1 MAQEV
6 INIGAQADDGTGD
19 TIRRA
24 GIKLNNNFTEL
35 FLRPSVA
42 SDIDVIQNNISST
55 ASNADIVIKPSGTG
69 NVVFPGITIEDN
81 NIKTTRTNDD
91 LKIVPNGSG
100 LVVIGGIGFTGTSI
114 SGTDSTT
121 VNINENLIVDG
132 TLNANTPT
140 FSSAVTIN
148 STLGVTDATTLS
160 TLTVSGASSFVGT
173 TTIDNL
179 LFNDNIIST
188 SSNADLN
195 LTPGGTGVVNV
206 SNLTIDS
213 SINLTDNVIKV
224 TRSNDDFML
233 SGSGTGSVQISKVDM
248 QEGTIDNTVIG
259 ATTPAAANFTSVA
272 ISNPSVSADGVTI
285 TDNTVKSNRSNDD
298 LEFAASG
305 SGKVSVNGVKIPSAD
320 GTGSQLLKTDGSGVL
335 SYFTSPILFEHTNIV
350 DGTATVLGNSSAAQ
364 VIDTFAVATHRSA
377 KYLIQVSDATAD
389 RYSLMEANVTHDGTN
404 AFISVI
410 KGADNGNSD
419 GSSVYETLD
428 ISADIDSGNV
438 RLLGQVNNT
447 NNQVVK
453 FVRRP
458 IKV

>member
-320 GTGSQLLKTDGSGVL
+320 ATGSQLLKTDGSGVL
-335 SYFTSPILFEHTNIV
+335 SYLTAPILFEHTNIV
-350 DGTATVLGNSSAAQ
+350 DGTATVLGNSSAVQ

-389 RYSLMEANVTHDGTN
+389 RYSLIDENVTHDGTN